1 MMKKMEELE
10 EESKISKEK
19 IEDMEKKMNDMEKE
33 SKVSKDVAD
42 KKVEDPHMKQYLTF
56 AAGAVANQV
65 LGVVVTHV
73 MSIVIPDALASFYA
87 TLPQVKK
94 TTLPKD
100 PLVRRL
106 FH

>member
-1 MMKKMEELE
+1 
-10 EESKISKEK
+10 
-19 IEDMEKKMNDMEKE
+19 MNDMEKE

-87 TLPQVKK
+87 TLPQVFPPLLMKK